1 MKKVNAPV
9 LYIQS
14 YLSLFAKPG
23 GEVQLRGLE
32 WSPCQQTV
40 LGRNNTSLSR

>member
-9 LYIQS
+9 LYIHS
-14 YLSLFAKPG
+14 SLSLFGKPG
-23 GEVQLRGLE
+23 GEVQLHGLE
-32 WSPCQQTV
+32 GSPCQQIV